1 MCSIAKSVLLG
12 TAVGVE
18 GQVEGQVGVVEV
30 GVVEVGVV
38 EVGVVEVGVVEVVG
52 GVVGQVISA

>member
-18 GQVEGQVGVVEV
+18 GQV
-30 GVVEVGVV
+30 
-38 EVGVVEVGVVEVVG
+38 
-52 GVVGQVISA
+52 GVVGQVVSA